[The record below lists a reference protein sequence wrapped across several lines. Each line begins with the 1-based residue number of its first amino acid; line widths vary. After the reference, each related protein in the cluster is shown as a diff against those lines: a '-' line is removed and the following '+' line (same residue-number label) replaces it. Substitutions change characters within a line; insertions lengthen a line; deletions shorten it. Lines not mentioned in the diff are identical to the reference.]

1 MSSAIE
7 QLRQAGLDLT
17 DAVLEK
23 IRNDLQCDPDT
34 LSAPDLLLGLG
45 LGDYDY
51 DTGEWTPRSGMIY
64 AFDAE
69 IFDVDRMYTLFLQGV
84 QAIVPDIRITDVRED
99 LSQMTDEM
107 TVPEDGLHPP
117 TDGKRSVSFL
127 CNSHAYSVELD
138 SYGDWFNESM
148 LNFMDD
154 VLEKENCPFRLCCWN
169 DMQFV
174 FVVYGTK
181 DKAEKIIALTGE
193 D

>member
-7 QLRQAGLDLT
+7 RLRQTGLDLT

-23 IRNDLQCDPDT
+23 IRNELQCDPDT
-34 LSAPDLLLGLG
+34 LSAADLLLGLG

-51 DTGEWTPRSGMIY
+51 DTGEWTPRSGEIY

-117 TDGKRSVSFL
+117 TDGKRAVSFL
-127 CNSHAYSVELD
+127 CNGHAYSKELD
-138 SYGDWFNESM
+138 SYGDWFNERMFS
-148 LNFMDD
+148 FMDE
-154 VLEKENCPFRLCCWN
+154 VLEKENCPFRLRHWN

-174 FVVYGTK
+174 FAIYGTK
-181 DKAEKIIALTGE
+181 EKAEKIAALIE
-193 D
+193 QD